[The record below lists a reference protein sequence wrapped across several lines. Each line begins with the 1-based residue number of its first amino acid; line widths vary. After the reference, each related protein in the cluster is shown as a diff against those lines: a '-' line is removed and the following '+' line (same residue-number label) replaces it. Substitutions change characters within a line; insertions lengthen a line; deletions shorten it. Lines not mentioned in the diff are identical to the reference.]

1 MFKSA
6 TVVKNCRAE
15 LHFMDVQ
22 IQETEKGYEID
33 VYTDKKI
40 AVVVKGDEERIYLPE
55 SSKNNSTYYTEN
67 YKGLNP
73 TEFGYKLIHRGQLT
87 EYEVLG

>member
-6 TVVKNCRAE
+6 TVVKNGRAE
-15 LHFMDVQ
+15 IGFMDVR
-22 IQETEKGYEID
+22 IQETEEGHEID

-55 SSKNNSTYYTEN
+55 SSENNSTYYTEN
-67 YKGLNP
+67 YEGLNP
-73 TEFGYKLIHRGQLT
+73 TQFGYKLVHRGRMT
-87 EYEVLG
+87 EYEILG

>member
-15 LHFMDVQ
+15 VGFMDAR
-22 IQETEKGYEID
+22 IQETGEGHEID

-40 AVVVKGDEERIYLPE
+40 AVVVKGEEERIYLPE
-55 SSKNNSTYYTEN
+55 SSENDSTYYTEN
-67 YKGLNP
+67 YEGLNP
-73 TEFGYKLIHRGQLT
+73 TDFGYKLVHRGPLT
-87 EYEVLG
+87 DYKILG

>member
-15 LHFMDVQ
+15 LEFMDVQ
-22 IQETEKGYEID
+22 IQETEEGHEID

-40 AVVVKGDEERIYLPE
+40 AVVVKGGEERIYLPE

-67 YKGLNP
+67 YEGLNP
-73 TEFGYKLIHRGQLT
+73 TEYGYKLIHRGQMT
-87 EYEVLG
+87 DYKILG